1 MAHRPNVTTETGPM
15 MTSDAEVTER
25 NRFERMLASID
36 RWQRRH
42 RPTAF
47 IYGVVKKFGDDR
59 GSSLAALISYY
70 GFFSLFPLL
79 MVLFTVLGYVTGD
92 NPELQRRIQESALSR
107 SAAELCRHRRGP
119 RQRDRAGCR
128 CRRSPLGRARRH
140 PGRAGRH
147 EPGLRL
153 PRHEEP
159 NFVFKRLRS
168 LATLGVI
175 GVGVLASTA
184 VGVVGSALERIG
196 IFGQI
201 GLAIGTV
208 VVNAAVIAGLFRMLT
223 VTPPGRRGMIRGALV
238 GGVGWTLLQLI
249 GGWYVSRLVD
259 QASRTYGVFAVVIGL
274 LSWIFLQAR
283 IFLYAAEAASVVE
296 LDLWPRGLV
305 DGDPTPADERA
316 LARVS
321 ARV

>member
-1 MAHRPNVTTETGPM
+1 

-107 SAAELCRHRRGP
+107 VPLLNSVDIAEVHGSGIALAVGVVAALW
-119 RQRDRAGCR
+119 AG
-128 CRRSPLGRARRH
+128 LGATQV
-140 PGRAGRH
+140 AQDAMNQVFDS
-147 EPGLRL
+147 